1 MIYSF
6 LNSEININII
16 DHRGFS
22 ALHFACL
29 NNNNLNMIEFLLN
42 NGIDENIKNKNGQ
55 LAIDITEN
63 YEIIEFITNFNSSQ
77 FLLK

>member
-1 MIYSF
+1 
-6 LNSEININII
+6 
-16 DHRGFS
+16 
-22 ALHFACL
+22 
-29 NNNNLNMIEFLLN
+29 MIEFLLN

>member
-1 MIYSF
+1 MIYCF

-16 DHRGFS
+16 GHRWFS

-29 NNNNLNMIEFLLN
+29 NNNLNMIEFLLN